1 MINNKVMI
9 LAILVFAL
17 TSSVL
22 LAGEES
28 SGQTGQVKPA
38 VNDSSLKVIYQKP
51 EPVKEVPLT
60 KARIK
65 FDEPDWNFGSI
76 QKGAQVAHNF
86 WFSNNGPENLVIT
99 KIKPSCGCTTT
110 KSKGMTVP
118 PGGRGFID
126 ISFNSGRFNNVITKG
141 ITVET
146 NDAVNPYLELRFT
159 ATINNPVQIIESSPL
174 EANFE
179 SVLKG
184 QSADITLKLK
194 NTDSTRSKIEF
205 VELPDENTFKITPD
219 KLMLK
224 PSASADLKIHLGP
237 NLPTGPFVSSLTL
250 AVTGKG
256 DSRITIPIVGTIV
269 DQLPTAT
276 DNSAK

>member
-1 MINNKVMI
+1 MFNTKVII
-9 LAILVFAL
+9 LAILMFSL
-17 TSSVL
+17 TFSVL
-22 LAGEES
+22 LAGEEA
-28 SGQTGQVKPA
+28 GQTGQAKPA
-38 VNDSSLKVIYQKP
+38 VIDSSLKVIYQKP

-76 QKGAQVAHNF
+76 QKGAQVSHNY
-86 WFSNNGPENLVIT
+86 WFSNNGSEDLVIT

-159 ATINNPVQIIESSPL
+159 ATINNPIQIIESSPL

-179 SVLKG
+179 SVTVG
-184 QSADITLKLK
+184 QAADITLKLK

-205 VELPDENTFKITPD
+205 IELPDENTFTISPE
-219 KLMLK
+219 KLSLK
-224 PSASADLKIHLGP
+224 PAWTADLKIHLKP
-237 NLPTGPFVSSLTL
+237 NLPLGPFVSSITL
-250 AVTGKG
+250 AVSGKE

-269 DQLPTAT
+269 ENTPPPVD
-276 DNSAK
+276 SGSK

>member
-1 MINNKVMI
+1 MINNKVI
-9 LAILVFAL
+9 ILVILVLAL
-17 TSSVL
+17 AFSVL
-22 LAGEES
+22 FAGEES
-28 SGQTGQVKPA
+28 SNQTEQTKPA
-38 VNDSSLKVIYQKP
+38 VIDSSLKVIYQKP

-76 QKGAQVAHNF
+76 QKGAQVAHNY
-86 WFSNNGPENLVIT
+86 WFSNNGTEDLVIT
-99 KIKPSCGCTTT
+99 RIKPACGCTTT

-205 VELPDENTFKITPD
+205 IEMPDESTFKITPD
-219 KLMLK
+219 KLILK

-237 NLPTGPFVSSLTL
+237 NLPSGPFVSSLTL
-250 AVTGKG
+250 SVIGKE

-269 DQLPTAT
+269 DQLSAPA
-276 DNSAK
+276 NSGSK

>member
-1 MINNKVMI
+1 MINNKVSI
-9 LAILVFAL
+9 LAILVFAV

-22 LAGEES
+22 FAGEES
-28 SGQTGQVKPA
+28 SGQTGQSKPA
-38 VNDSSLKVIYQKP
+38 AIDSSLKVIHQNQAP
-51 EPVKEVPLT
+51 AREVPLT

-76 QKGAQVAHNF
+76 QKGAQVAHNY
-86 WFSNNGPENLVIT
+86 WFSNNGTEDLVIT
-99 KIKPSCGCTTT
+99 RIRPACGCTTT
-110 KSKGMTVP
+110 KSKGITVP

-159 ATINNPVQIIESSPL
+159 ATINNPLQIIETAPL
-174 EANFE
+174 EANFG
-179 SVLKG
+179 SVLRG
-184 QSADITLKLK
+184 QPAELVIKIK

-205 VELPDENTFKITPD
+205 IEKPDESTFKISPD
-219 KLMLK
+219 KIILK
-224 PSASADLKIHLGP
+224 PMTASELKVQLLP
-237 NLPTGPFVSSLTL
+237 NIPLGPFVSSLTVDI
-250 AVTGKG
+250 AGKPE
-256 DSRITIPIVGTIV
+256 SRITIPIVGTIV
-269 DQLPTAT
+269 DQLPTTT